1 MRRVYLLFGVVAFA
15 IAASAPPVSARD
27 KGQGYYFDIGP
38 SYAVFGDSE
47 LSSGAELSAEDGLGA
62 AVAIG
67 YRYGGG
73 FRSEFEAGF
82 RRNDLDSVSAA
93 GTFFGTAVAAN
104 AALNGDVST
113 AYGLINLYYDID
125 MRSAW
130 SPYVGAGIGGAS
142 VELDSTTL
150 DVDDTDT
157 VLAYQALIGASYRF
171 PTTSGRE
178 AATATSRRATP
189 RLPAPNSRFRTI
201 FSGSVCK
208 SASSHS
214 DRQAWAKRPRMLC
227 FQTVGW

>member
-73 FRSEFEAGF
+73 FRSEFEVGF

-157 VLAYQALIGASYRF
+157 VLAYQALIGASYRISDNVWARGGYRYF
-171 PTTSGRE
+171 
-178 AATATSRRATP
+178 ATSDPEIAGAEFEVQNHI
-189 RLPAPNSRFRTI
+189 LGIGLQIGFVAF
-201 FSGSVCK
+201 
-208 SASSHS
+208 
-214 DRQAWAKRPRMLC
+214 
-227 FQTVGW
+227 